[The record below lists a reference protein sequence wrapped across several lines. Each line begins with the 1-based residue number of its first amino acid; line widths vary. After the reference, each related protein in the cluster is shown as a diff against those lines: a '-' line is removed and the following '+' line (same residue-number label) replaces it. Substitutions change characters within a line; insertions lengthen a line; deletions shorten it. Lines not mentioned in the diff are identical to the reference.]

1 MNNCPGGLWRDG
13 EGWGMDR
20 VGEKKTLLEGGGF
33 ASIPPFG
40 LLT

>member
-20 VGEKKTLLEGGGF
+20 VGEGGGF